1 MAYGSGRVNTRK
13 KTKSVGAKR
22 KMKSGALIRAGA
34 GNKPVKNAVKKVT
47 KKIKTV
53 VSNVKKKAATKKAN
67 KNKVGSSKNPR
78 FL

>member
-1 MAYGSGRVNTRK
+1 MAK
-13 KTKSVGAKR
+13 GAKR

-34 GNKPVKNAVKKVT
+34 GNKPVKNAVKKVV
-47 KKIKTV
+47 KKAKTV
-53 VSNVKKKAATKKAN
+53 VTAVAKKKAVKKAK